1 MASQFS
7 PPANVDVAQRTVLGV
22 DYRKIAI
29 FVVSI
34 PIALAVVVVWRSAPL
49 FVRGAIAVL
58 IAFMGVALAFGQ
70 IEGKAPEAW
79 LKDFLLFGRRDRFML
94 HRALRGR
101 VDNRKVVFGPEEKE
115 EPVALALPDF
125 FVLSANAI
133 GAAALTALTIWLYTD
148 GAHRMSVLWGSLTRI
163 SGVSQLSAF
172 SDPVLSLLGGI
183 G

>member
-1 MASQFS
+1 MPNQFS
-7 PPANVDVAQRTVLGV
+7 PPANVDVAQRTVLGI

-49 FVRGAIAVL
+49 YVRGAIAVL
-58 IAFMGVALAFGQ
+58 IAFLGVALAFGQ
-70 IEGKAPEAW
+70 IEGKTPEAW

-101 VDNRKVVFGPEEKE
+101 VDQRQAVFAEVEEE
-115 EPVALALPDF
+115 RAARALPDF

-133 GAAALTALTIWLYTD
+133 GAAALTALTIWLYTG
-148 GAHRMSVLWGSLTRI
+148 GAHRMSIWWGSLTLL
-163 SGVSQLSAF
+163 SGV
-172 SDPVLSLLGGI
+172 
-183 G
+183 

>member
-7 PPANVDVAQRTVLGV
+7 PPANVDVAQRTVLGI

-58 IAFMGVALAFGQ
+58 IAFLGVALAFGQ
-70 IEGKAPEAW
+70 IEGKTPEVW

-101 VDNRKVVFGPEEKE
+101 VDHRQAVFAEEE
-115 EPVALALPDF
+115 ERAALALPNF

-133 GAAALTALTIWLYTD
+133 GAAALMALTIWLYTD
-148 GAHRMSVLWGSLTRI
+148 GAHRMSVLWGSLTTI
-163 SGVSQLSAF
+163 SGGSQLSAF
-172 SDPVLSLLGGI
+172 GI